1 MKRQR
6 SSPPAGGHPIAV
18 VADRTGLSQDV
29 LRVWERRYGVVQPLR
44 GPGGQRL
51 YTNADI
57 ERLQLLQQATRAGRS
72 ISLVAKLPTA
82 ELSRLVAEDAAARDR
97 QSRDAQGTN
106 EASDLVLV
114 ALTLARSLDAA
125 ALDSELRRAVS
136 RLGTTTFIEMLAAP
150 LLRRVGDEW
159 HAGRLTPAQE
169 HLVSTTVHD
178 IVVEVMRSFAN
189 QNGAPKLLVTTPA
202 GDRHVIGAALV
213 GAAAAVDG
221 WNVLYL
227 GADLPAEEIARA
239 ARTAAVRAVAVSVV
253 YVEQRTSVLAELRA
267 LRASLPS
274 SVPLIVG
281 GGGASGLRRDLAA
294 SDIEVETSI
303 AGLLRTLRKDRPEE
317 RA

>member
-6 SSPPAGGHPIAV
+6 STPVTSGQPIAV

-29 LRVWERRYGVVQPLR
+29 LRVWERRYGVVQPRR

-57 ERLQLLQQATRAGRS
+57 ERLQLLHQATRAGRS
-72 ISLVAKLPTA
+72 ISQVAKLTSA
-82 ELSRLVAEDAAARDR
+82 ALTQLVAEDDAARAR
-97 QSRDAQGTN
+97 QAPSTPGTN

-114 ALTLARSLDAA
+114 ALTLARSLDAV
-125 ALDSELRRAVS
+125 ALDVELRRAGS
-136 RLGTTTFIEMLAAP
+136 RMGTATFIETLAAP

-169 HLVSTTVHD
+169 HLASSTVHD
-178 IVVEVMRSFAN
+178 IVVEVMRSFGN
-189 QNGAPKLLVTTPA
+189 QTGAPKLLVTTPA
-202 GDRHVIGAALV
+202 GERHVIGAALV

-227 GADLPAEEIARA
+227 GADLPAQEIAHA
-239 ARTAAVRAVAVSVV
+239 ARMAAVRAVAVSVV
-253 YVEQRTSVLAELRA
+253 YVQQPKSVFAELHA
-267 LRASLPS
+267 LRANLPAT
-274 SVPLIVG
+274 VRLIVG
-281 GGGASGLRRDLAA
+281 GAGASALRRELAA

-303 AGLLRTLRKDRPEE
+303 LGLLRSLRKDRPAES
-317 RA
+317 A

>member
-6 SSPPAGGHPIAV
+6 ASPQASDHPIAV

-29 LRVWERRYGVVQPLR
+29 LRIWERRYGVVQPSR

-51 YTNADI
+51 YSSADI
-57 ERLQLLQQATRAGRS
+57 ERLQLLHRATRAGRS
-72 ISLVAKLPTA
+72 ISHVAKLPTA
-82 ELSRLVAEDAAARDR
+82 ELTQLVAEDDAAREQ
-97 QSRDAQGTN
+97 QSRDMPTANG
-106 EASDLVLV
+106 ASDLVLV

-189 QNGAPKLLVTTPA
+189 QNGASKLLVTTPA
-202 GDRHVIGAALV
+202 GERHVIGAALV

-227 GADLPAEEIARA
+227 GADLPAEEIAQA
-239 ARTAAVRAVAVSVV
+239 ARAAAVRAVAVSVV
-253 YVEQRTSVLAELRA
+253 YVEQRKSVLAELRT
-267 LRASLPS
+267 LRANLPPT
-274 SVPLIVG
+274 VLLIVG
-281 GGGASGLRRDLAA
+281 GAGASGLRRDLAA
-294 SDIEVETSI
+294 SDIEVETDI
-303 AGLLRTLRKDRPEE
+303 AGLLRTLRRDRQVE